1 MAARRPKG
9 PKGRKAPRRTAKKK
23 RPAARAAAKAI
34 PRKRAP
40 AKRKTAATRKRPAT
54 PNKTQT
60 VSRKKTATGTRRRTA
75 AKRSPARP
83 SRTAPSRE
91 RLAAGVPV
99 EVGVVT
105 HWFPRSSAAVVRL
118 SHPIHRG
125 DTIHVRGQ
133 HTDFVQQVES
143 LALEGQAVGE
153 GLPLQEV
160 GLRVEARV
168 RRGDRVYRVSW

>member
-9 PKGRKAPRRTAKKK
+9 RKGRKAPRRTAKKK
-23 RPAARAAAKAI
+23 KPAGRAAAKPTA
-34 PRKRAP
+34 RKRAP

-54 PNKTQT
+54 RTKTRA
-60 VSRKKTATGTRRRTA
+60 VARKKAAAGTRRRTA

-83 SRTAPSRE
+83 RREAKPRE

-105 HWFPRSSAAVVRL
+105 HWFPRASAAVVRL

-143 LALEGQAVGE
+143 LALDGEAVGE
-153 GLPLQEV
+153 GLPSQEV